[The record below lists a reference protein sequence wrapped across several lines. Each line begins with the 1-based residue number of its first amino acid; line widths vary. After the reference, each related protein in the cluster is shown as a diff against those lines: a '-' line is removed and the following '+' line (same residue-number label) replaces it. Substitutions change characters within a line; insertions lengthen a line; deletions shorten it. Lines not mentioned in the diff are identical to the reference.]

1 MQSTA
6 SAIMAR
12 TTKARETMRA
22 SRNARRSDALRLNR
36 LPSSLP
42 CCLHSCSAARRRF
55 TTYLLKALSRPQLNQ
70 RGTTMLHKYDCYDC
84 VDTLRRAGFSYDDAT
99 ALRRISMTLHRWHEL
114 ECGDGNQYGSW
125 AIVRG
130 RKSKAFFD
138 YDYDGAPFMEHHHYL
153 HGKGKDYTS

>member
-1 MQSTA
+1 
-6 SAIMAR
+6 
-12 TTKARETMRA
+12 
-22 SRNARRSDALRLNR
+22 
-36 LPSSLP
+36 
-42 CCLHSCSAARRRF
+42 
-55 TTYLLKALSRPQLNQ
+55 
-70 RGTTMLHKYDCYDC
+70 MLHKYDCYDC

-153 HGKGKDYTS
+153 HGKDKDYTSYTALPDKERGALKRLGKILACYPGFISYVQGDPRGCALYILTRDVVAGIEESGSSISSSYNRGIAVYK